1 MVLTMTKI
9 LSIQIMNVEE
19 EHLLIRVIAND
30 TIAFIALN
38 IISMAK
44 HSIKKVGV
52 LLALI
57 FANARP
63 ACVLS

>member
-1 MVLTMTKI
+1 
-9 LSIQIMNVEE
+9 MNVEE